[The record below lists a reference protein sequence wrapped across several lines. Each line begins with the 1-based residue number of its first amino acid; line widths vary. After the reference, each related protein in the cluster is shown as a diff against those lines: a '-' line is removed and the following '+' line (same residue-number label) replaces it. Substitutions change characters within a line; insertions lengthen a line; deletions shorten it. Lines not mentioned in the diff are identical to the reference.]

1 MSYFIEV
8 NFPIILKKHLKAALD
23 EYAKIESG
31 TYVPVITTMLQ
42 KTYSQLNIIDEG
54 DMEDFDD
61 DIEVGDFEI
70 DDNISNFGGA
80 GANGGNR
87 CIGGRW
93 ELKRR
98 KQQLIKYSLRK
109 SFRELHNHLS

>member
-1 MSYFIEV
+1 
-8 NFPIILKKHLKAALD
+8 
-23 EYAKIESG
+23 
-31 TYVPVITTMLQ
+31 MLQ

-109 SFRELHNHLS
+109 SFRELHNHLSQKEDINSITSGGTLTAVLFGEDGFLYTAAVGDSRAVL